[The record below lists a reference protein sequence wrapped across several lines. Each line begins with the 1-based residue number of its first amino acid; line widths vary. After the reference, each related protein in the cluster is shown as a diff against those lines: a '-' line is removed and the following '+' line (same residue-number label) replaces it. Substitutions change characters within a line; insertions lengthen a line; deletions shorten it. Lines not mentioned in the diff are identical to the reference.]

1 MVAYLVDMIH
11 AFGPL
16 AVVCGLVLALR
27 PEAPSKAFARIAVGL
42 LAAGL
47 VLGAGAYQIAHAQGF
62 ATATRTA
69 VHLAGLAAMAL
80 ALIGLATRSL
90 GAGRGAIAFTI
101 AGPLLVLVMAARS
114 AFVFARGIADRSLSA
129 ASVLNTELILN
140 LTALFVGTLAV
151 AGLAV
156 LVLQAG
162 RQASRTG
169 AWVLAAVL
177 VAEAGVSAATA
188 LLGLLQLQTIEV
200 TATRVSFVA
209 QAGEAAPWAIYGE
222 LVLVGLLAV
231 AAFAGDGRSEVP
243 LPRAVERRQV
253 RACVLSRRRWLT
265 GAVATASFLT
275 VALLYH
281 DLYASLP
288 PSLSPAQPVQP
299 DGEGLVRIPVDAVK
313 DGKLYRY
320 AYVTSDGHRVR
331 FFLINRY
338 DVAHAKIGVVYDACM
353 ICGDDGYIQV
363 GNEIICIACN
373 VRIFVPSI
381 GKPGGCN
388 PIPLDHTVEGGVIT
402 IAAADLDKGAKYFSE
417 VVEIEVTDP
426 VTGKR
431 LINLKAPFQYEFKG
445 RMFFFEDRDSYERFR
460 KVPEDFAG
468 NVEGRYFRVQGHRD
482 S

>member
-1 MVAYLVDMIH
+1 MSGTRHLII
-11 AFGPL
+11 L
-16 AVVCGLVLALR
+16 AIAALVLPAQADVDVNSLRQGNTSALQLR
-27 PEAPSKAFARIAVGL
+27 GL
-42 LAAGL
+42 DRALMVRDREL
-47 VLGAGAYQIAHAQGF
+47 PTSREET
-62 ATATRTA
+62 TA
-69 VHLAGLAAMAL
+69 
-80 ALIGLATRSL
+80 
-90 GAGRGAIAFTI
+90 
-101 AGPLLVLVMAARS
+101 LLLFCRQKGV
-114 AFVFARGIADRSLSA
+114 
-129 ASVLNTELILN
+129 
-140 LTALFVGTLAV
+140 TALFVACYDLPPQAFFERERVYRWRSMIGEAHRQGLLVYASTGNVSWVNDRGQALSQLDAV
-151 AGLAV
+151 AQLGAMGGPGQGFDGMLLEFPA
-156 LVLQAG
+156 LSKLRTLLPTPSTNQPTTDSYYRSSATNRPPP
-162 RQASRTG
+162 RQAEEEDQVQGGERDTG
-169 AWVLAAVL
+169 RPSTGELYPAAPAFDPTQLAPTSLEDRELLRQHFEVLAHLNAYL
-177 VAEAGVSAATA
+177 DD
-188 LLGLLQLQTIEV
+188 
-200 TATRVSFVA
+200 
-209 QAGEAAPWAIYGE
+209 Y
-222 LVLVGLLAV
+222 
-231 AAFAGDGRSEVP
+231 AF
-243 LPRAVERRQV
+243 LI
-253 RACVLSRRRWLT
+253 
-265 GAVATASFLT
+265 

-299 DGEGLVRIPVDAVK
+299 DGQGMVRIPVDAVK

-320 AYVTSDGHRVR
+320 VYVTSDGHRVR

-388 PIPLDHTVEGGVIT
+388 PIPLDHRVDGDTIA

-445 RMFFFEDRDSYERFR
+445 RMFFFEGRDSYERFR
-460 KVPEDFAG
+460 KAPEDFVG
-468 NVEGRYFRVQGHRD
+468 NVEGRYFRVQGHRG